1 MEGSF
6 CECPKFENTVN
17 PLLSLPPPP
26 RGGAHLFQALLKRA
40 YNYNLAKWCAM
51 YCFESNNLKRI
62 SIFHKE
68 LNLSGKTQANEV
80 GLHAAEDQKQIR
92 TSSA

>member
-6 CECPKFENTVN
+6 SECPKFENTVN
-17 PLLSLPPPP
+17 PLLSLPPP
-26 RGGAHLFQALLKRA
+26 RGAHLFQALLKRA